1 MQIKIDNE
9 IFDCI
14 DGSVQLSLG
23 THASIVINLDLDK
36 NPLYEKFFIKLYE
49 SGRVFR
55 IISQKFETNGT
66 NIKTLD
72 FDFNNKRL
80 NVSFHCDVLNSTD
93 ASIRRE
99 DVINEILDKTFNNNE
114 DIKYNTKE

>member
-14 DGSVQLSLG
+14 DGIVQLSIG
-23 THASIVINLDLDK
+23 THASITINLDLNK
-36 NPLYEKFFIKLYE
+36 NPSYEQFFIKLYE
-49 SGRVFR
+49 SNRYFR
-55 IISQKFETNGT
+55 IISKNFETNGT

-80 NVSFHCDVLNSTD
+80 NVSFHCDVLNTTD
-93 ASIRRE
+93 KSLRR
-99 DVINEILDKTFNNNE
+99 DDTINEILDKTFNNNE
-114 DIKYNTKE
+114 DII

>member
-23 THASIVINLDLDK
+23 SHANITINLDINK
-36 NPLYEKFFIKLYE
+36 NPSYEQFFIKLYE
-49 SGRVFR
+49 SSRSFR
-55 IISQKFETNGT
+55 IISQKFEAHGT

-72 FDFNNKRL
+72 LDFNKKRL

-99 DVINEILDKTFNNNE
+99 DALNEILDKTFNNNE
-114 DIKYNTKE
+114 DIK